1 MTFTQLIKTKSSKD
15 LKKLYTQL
23 KRRKY
28 CIALMHKLQW
38 INQELIDRG
47 DLYI

>member
-28 CIALMHKLQW
+28 SIALMHKLQW

-47 DLYI
+47 DLYC